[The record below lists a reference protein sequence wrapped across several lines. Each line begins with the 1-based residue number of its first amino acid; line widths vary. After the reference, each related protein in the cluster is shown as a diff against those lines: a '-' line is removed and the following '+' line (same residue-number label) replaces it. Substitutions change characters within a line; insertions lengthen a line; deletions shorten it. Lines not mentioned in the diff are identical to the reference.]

1 MKILFLSPHTDD
13 VELGAGGT
21 LVKYLEQGFNVRW
34 IVFSTAEDSL
44 PPHLHPDTLRNEFMA
59 VIEELEKR
67 FGNKIQSKILHY
79 PVRKLP
85 EYRQEVLEL
94 LVQERKDFQPNIVI
108 GPSIHDFHQDHQ
120 IVANEMIRAFKT
132 SASILCYELPW
143 NHIQFD
149 TQFFVTLEKH
159 HIELKTTLLQKYQSQ
174 IEINRPYFTEGFVK
188 SLAQIRGIQ
197 VSVPYAEAFEV
208 IRWIS

>member
-1 MKILFLSPHTDD
+1 MNIIFLSPHTDD

-21 LVKYLEQGFNVRW
+21 LIKYLEQGHNVRW
-34 IVFSTAEDSL
+34 LVFSTAEESL

-67 FGNKIQSKILHY
+67 FGKHIESKILRY
-79 PVRKLP
+79 PVRRLH

-94 LVQERKDFQPNIVI
+94 LVRERKEFHPDIVI

-132 SASILCYELPW
+132 TASILCYELPW

-149 TQFFVTLEKH
+149 TQFFVTLKEH
-159 HIELKTTLLQKYQSQ
+159 QIELKAKLLQKYKSQ
-174 IEINRPYFTEGFVK
+174 LELKRPYFTEGFVR

-197 VSVPYAEAFEV
+197 VNVPFAEAFEV